1 MADDDKRKFEIP
13 WATLLPLLAAFAG
26 VVAQLR
32 PLVSARPSI
41 PSEKSIEVTAEQD
54 VDARLWQDPLA
65 VAQKSKTQLDSDLL
79 TRQVPENRVKRHQL
93 EALVGKVA
101 QLAGAYG
108 MMLQAGAPV
117 TAGPVGPGSVRVI
130 VSRTRAEV
138 PGCPNW
144 SQPSQPNYNNRMLSN
159 FGCGVNANIAAMVA
173 NPEDLVHGRESGIGT
188 TVTGTK
194 AITLHQ
200 TTEPTGKKG
209 LQHVSPK
216 GGN

>member
-79 TRQVPENRVKRHQL
+79 T
-93 EALVGKVA
+93 
-101 QLAGAYG
+101 
-108 MMLQAGAPV
+108 
-117 TAGPVGPGSVRVI
+117 
-130 VSRTRAEV
+130 
-138 PGCPNW
+138 
-144 SQPSQPNYNNRMLSN
+144 
-159 FGCGVNANIAAMVA
+159 
-173 NPEDLVHGRESGIGT
+173 
-188 TVTGTK
+188 
-194 AITLHQ
+194 
-200 TTEPTGKKG
+200 PTGAG
-209 LQHVSPK
+209 ESR
-216 GGN
+216 